1 MKTKL
6 ATLFTLV
13 AGLSLAAIGAA
24 RAEDFTLTVPV
35 RLNSLHP
42 LITGAA
48 INCGVGTA
56 SDHVNDVGLGSA
68 QISIDPNSGNF
79 SQNVVI
85 RFNATTG
92 RDPSTA
98 TAYRCV
104 IFLSGSGFGGFT
116 SNPGCSSCP
125 ITNRAKAGT
134 PFTPSVSG
142 SLPQ

>member
-24 RAEDFTLTVPV
+24 QAEDFTLTVPV
-35 RLNSLHP
+35 RLNSLLP
-42 LITGAA
+42 STIGVT

-56 SDHVNDVGLGSA
+56 SDPKNVGQSSTT
-68 QISIDPNSGNF
+68 ISIDPNSGNV
-79 SQNVVI
+79 SQNVVF
-85 RFNATTG
+85 RFNASSD

-98 TAYRCV
+98 THYQCKFV
-104 IFLSGSGFGGFT
+104 NFLRVNGGGGPYIGGT
-116 SNPGCSSCP
+116 
-125 ITNRAKAGT
+125 KAGT
-134 PFTPSVSG
+134 PFTPVVSG